1 MRLNNYL
8 NAIFRNMGLMLAFF
22 LIVNSI
28 NPEIFG
34 IGFARLL
41 AVLSVAV
48 TCYEIF
54 VCSTSL
60 QKTVKNLLRAFGVM
74 LIGFIALVIYDSKI
88 NYLRTAI
95 MFALYALIYFVLLIA
110 IEIIQRKHIEGINK
124 KLRELNGG
132 DDEQ

>member
-8 NAIFRNMGLMLAFF
+8 NAIFRNMGLMLALF

-28 NPEIFG
+28 NPKIYG
-34 IGFARLL
+34 IGFVRLL

-74 LIGFIALVIYDSKI
+74 LIAFIALAIYNSKI
-88 NYLRTAI
+88 NYLRTVI
-95 MFALYALIYFVLLIA
+95 MFVLYALIYFVLLIA

-124 KLRELNGG
+124 RLRELNGG
-132 DDEQ
+132 DNE

>member
-8 NAIFRNMGLMLAFF
+8 NAIFRNMGLMLALF
-22 LIVNSI
+22 LIVNLI
-28 NPEIFG
+28 NPEIYG
-34 IGFARLL
+34 IGFVRLL

-54 VCSTSL
+54 VCGTSL

-74 LIGFIALVIYDSKI
+74 LIAFIALAIYNSKI

-95 MFALYALIYFVLLIA
+95 MFALYALIYFGLLIA

-124 KLRELNGG
+124 RLRELNGG
-132 DDEQ
+132 DNE

>member
-8 NAIFRNMGLMLAFF
+8 NAIFRNMGLMLALF

-28 NPEIFG
+28 NPEIYG
-34 IGFARLL
+34 IGFVRLL

-74 LIGFIALVIYDSKI
+74 LIAFIALAIYNSKI
-88 NYLRTAI
+88 NYLRTVI
-95 MFALYALIYFVLLIA
+95 MFVLYALIYFGLLIA

-124 KLRELNGG
+124 RLRELNGG
-132 DDEQ
+132 DNE